1 MPLNKGIAGKG
12 KETIELNHMTHF
24 SSEYKAVMNRRD
36 FIGSLQFGVM
46 GLCLSVQAVKAGSE
60 DVVLTLTRPE
70 DEGHG
75 ALQIDITR
83 QSLMSLPRSGFVTKT
98 IWTNGPQ
105 RFEGVWLSDFL
116 DHFDVTS
123 GTIALQA
130 INDYWV
136 EMPVDEIN
144 SGEALLAYERNGQ
157 PMTQR
162 TKGPVWLVYNYDAD
176 PAFRTETIYTRS
188 VWQLDRITVSR

>member
-1 MPLNKGIAGKG
+1 MQLNRGIGETGGK
-12 KETIELNHMTHF
+12 TIELNNMSHI

-36 FIGSLQFGVM
+36 FIGSLQFGFI
-46 GLCLSVQAVKAGSE
+46 GLCLSVQAVRAEPE
-60 DVVLTLTRPE
+60 DVVLTLTRPKDTE
-70 DEGHG
+70 NGTR
-75 ALQIDITR
+75 QINITR
-83 QSLMSLPRSGFVTKT
+83 QSLMTLPRSGFVTTT

-105 RFEGVWLSDFL
+105 RFDGVWLSDFL
-116 DHFDVTS
+116 DHFEVTS
-123 GTIALQA
+123 GTLGLQA

-136 EMPVDEIN
+136 EMPVNEIN
-144 SGEALLAYERNGQ
+144 TGEALLAYERNGQ

-162 TKGPVWLVYNYDAD
+162 SKGPVWLVYNYDAD

>member
-1 MPLNKGIAGKG
+1 MPLNRGIAEPGK
-12 KETIELNHMTHF
+12 KTIDLNRMTHF
-24 SSEYKAVMNRRD
+24 LNEYKTVMNRRD

-46 GLCLSVQAVKAGSE
+46 GLCLSVQAVKAGSD
-60 DVVLTLTRPE
+60 DVVLTLTLAA
-70 DEGHG
+70 DAGHS
-75 ALQIDITR
+75 ARQVDITR
-83 QSLMSLPRSGFVTKT
+83 QSLMSLPRSDFVTKT

-105 RFEGVWLSDFL
+105 RFAGVWLSDFL

-136 EMPVDEIN
+136 EIPVDEIN
-144 SGEALLAYERNGQ
+144 RGEALIAYERNGQ

-162 TKGPVWLVYNYDAD
+162 SKGPLWLVYNYDAD